1 MDHGRVVSL
10 DFRRSND
17 EQLAST
23 LDGLGASAVG
33 NEPAVAD
40 AIHSRHFRLRFRLT
54 GVHLMA
60 SAGESKLGTFSTL
73 SIGIGGMVGGG
84 IFAVTGLTVEVTKGA
99 APIAFL
105 IAGIV
110 AWLTSYSYLKLTLRF
125 PGEGGTV
132 AFLNQAFGG
141 GIVTGAANILL
152 LLSYVVLVAVYA
164 YAFGSYGASFFPEQ
178 DRGYWLHILISAVIV
193 GLVVVNVFGAR
204 LVIRSENAFNA
215 VKMVLLA
222 GFVVAGLL
230 TPMEWSRLGPENFVA
245 PLGLVAGAMLIFLNY
260 EGFELI
266 ANASNDVADPKRS
279 LPIAYY
285 GGVLIVIAFYVLI
298 VMVVVGHMSFAAV
311 AQSRDYALSVAAR
324 DFMGSTG
331 YVAIAIAALTATT
344 SAINA
349 TFYSTGRLAYIIAK
363 SGELPTDLERS
374 FRGQHLEGTL
384 ITAVLALVMAN
395 LVPLEA
401 IATMG
406 SAGFLLLF
414 MLVNVANLLL
424 ARDTGSRGWI
434 SGLAILSTGIALVM
448 LCVEVGENPATRN
461 HLCILVGMVVVSLG
475 IEVTYRRITGRK
487 IHLIR
492 DADRASLN

>member
-1 MDHGRVVSL
+1 MS
-10 DFRRSND
+10 S
-17 EQLAST
+17 S
-23 LDGLGASAVG
+23 
-33 NEPAVAD
+33 
-40 AIHSRHFRLRFRLT
+40 
-54 GVHLMA
+54 
-60 SAGESKLGTFSTL
+60 GESKLGTLSTL

-110 AWLTSYSYLKLTLRF
+110 ALLTSYSYLKLTLRY

-132 AFLNQAFGG
+132 AFLNQGFGG

-164 YAFGSYGASFFPEQ
+164 YAFGSYGASLFPEPE
-178 DRGYWLHILISAVIV
+178 RGLWLHVLISAVIV
-193 GLVVVNVFGAR
+193 GLVVVGIFGDR
-204 LVIRSENAFNA
+204 LVIRSENFFNV

-222 GFVVAGLL
+222 GFVVVGLV
-230 TPMEWSRLGPENFVA
+230 TPMEWSRLGPENYVT

-279 LPIAYY
+279 LPIAYV

-298 VMVVVGHMSFAAV
+298 VMVVVGHLSFSEV
-311 AQSRDYALSVAAR
+311 AKSSNYALSVAAQ
-324 DFMGSTG
+324 DFMGRTG
-331 YVAIAIAALTATT
+331 FIAVAIAALMATT

-349 TFYSTGRLAYIIAK
+349 TFFSTGRLTYIIAK
-363 SGELPTDLERS
+363 TGELPTELERS
-374 FRGQHLEGTL
+374 LRGQHLEGTL
-384 ITAVLALVMAN
+384 ITAALALVIAN
-395 LVPLEA
+395 FVPLEA

-414 MLVNVANLLL
+414 MAVNIANFRL
-424 ARDTGSRGWI
+424 ARDTGSRAWI
-434 SGLAILSTGIALVM
+434 SGLAALSTAVALVI

-461 HLCILVGMVVVSLG
+461 HLWILVGMVVVSLA
-475 IEVTYRRITGRK
+475 IEVVYRRITGRK
-487 IHLIR
+487 MRLIHN
-492 DADRASLN
+492 ADRASPN